1 MEETMTDKQAD
12 TQRNDL
18 IDLIIEKV
26 KRIITNPE
34 EAQAIIQELTE
45 LKH

>member
-1 MEETMTDKQAD
+1 MDETMTDKQAD

-26 KRIITNPE
+26 KRIIKNPE
-34 EAQAIIQELTE
+34 ESQAIIQELTE